1 MGATITQLTERKS
14 YSRIPAFVDVPDL
27 LSIQTEAFQ
36 QFLQEWVPQEARIP
50 IGLEGVFRN
59 VFPIEDAHRNYILE
73 YKTYF
78 LGQPKYTPDECMDRG
93 VTYSAPLRVRLA
105 LHITDEN
112 NKNKYAQSI
121 EQDVYFGNNYKGHQV
136 YSLMNLSTRMVQNC
150 FKPGLFL
157 PGDRGLTLRRIS
169 MTAFLSLLTGA
180 GNFRS
185 PCS

>member
-27 LSIQTEAFQ
+27 LSIQTKAFQ

-78 LGQPKYTPDECMDRG
+78 LGQPKYTPDECCLLY
-93 VTYSAPLRVRLA
+93 TSP
-105 LHITDEN
+105 
-112 NKNKYAQSI
+112 
-121 EQDVYFGNNYKGHQV
+121 
-136 YSLMNLSTRMVQNC
+136 STR
-150 FKPGLFL
+150 
-157 PGDRGLTLRRIS
+157 DRQKYR
-169 MTAFLSLLTGA
+169 MA
-180 GNFRS
+180 
-185 PCS
+185 